1 MTNDVRLTE
10 AEHASLGFL
19 LSAVSTELTRVSVR
33 VGQSSGKTSAASR
46 AMTKTLD
53 ALAGVRSSLENEMRK
68 QGYVGAEGTYYPVPS
83 PVVPRFEL
91 DVSTQADELIRES
104 VAAPV
109 ALFADERCTVHP
121 AVCGQTFPGTGR
133 RELFREYTRWAV
145 AGGHANIGERA
156 FLRSFTELPGV
167 TNVMTAGRAVALNVT
182 VRDVAA

>member
-1 MTNDVRLTE
+1 MTDDVRLTE

-33 VGQSSGKTSAASR
+33 VAQSSGKSSAASR
-46 AMTKTLD
+46 AMAKTLD
-53 ALAGVRSSLENEMRK
+53 ALAGVRSSLEGEMRS
-68 QGYVGAEGTYYPVPS
+68 QGFVGAADAYYPIPS

-91 DVSTQADELIRES
+91 DPATQSSGLTVES

-109 ALFADERCTVHP
+109 ALFAAECCTVHP

-133 RELFREYTRWAV
+133 RQLFREYTRWAV
-145 AGGHANIGERA
+145 AGGHANVGERA

-167 TNVMTAGRAVALNVT
+167 TNVMTAGRSVSLNVT
-182 VRDVAA
+182 VLDNSR